1 MDLVWIKSLVMFK
14 VPGSINNCPVTFP
27 YWSQTPQ
34 LWLPLRLLG
43 TQAEE
48 ALLSPHFVLFSV
60 GKISLGG
67 KFSQR
72 WPLAARG
79 RDPCELYAGIVTPVS
94 CTLFSV
100 SPWPLW
106 SFLPRVG
113 LVPTVPPRA
122 PSLRHCH
129 RRLLSSES
137 SHKMTKKPET
147 SELIHS
153 LL

>member
-1 MDLVWIKSLVMFK
+1 MGLVWIKSLVMFK
-14 VPGSINNCPVTFP
+14 VLGSINNCPVTFP
-27 YWSQTPQ
+27 YWSQKPQ

-48 ALLSPHFVLFSV
+48 ALLSPHFALFSV
-60 GKISLGG
+60 GADVESPLGINFH
-67 KFSQR
+67 KDDLWQR
-72 WPLAARG
+72 G
-79 RDPCELYAGIVTPVS
+79 FVTPVS

-122 PSLRHCH
+122 PSLRHCP

-137 SHKMTKKPET
+137 SHRMTKKPET